1 MDLAHHN
8 IIKCFVQQLYKYDI
22 ILMFFC
28 FFLETPFYRSF
39 RSSKDKQQKSGYKQL
54 QNDPSLEETT
64 PRSSS
69 NTPSPSTARSS
80 NRSRPP
86 RPPQPKSGAQEG
98 LLIDLSEESRS
109 SPTPSES
116 SRTVDIPL
124 YVNLQRLSIC
134 DFSFDDSNTSTNSNI
149 YEYIQ

>member
-1 MDLAHHN
+1 MFYWVVQVLVFKNN
-8 IIKCFVQQLYKYDI
+8 IFSL
-22 ILMFFC
+22 LSFFS
-28 FFLETPFYRSF
+28 ETPFYRSF

-54 QNDPSLEETT
+54 QNDPSTEE
-64 PRSSS
+64 PRSRSSS
-69 NTPSPSTARSS
+69 NTPSPSSTRSS
-80 NRSRPP
+80 KSRPP
-86 RPPQPKSGAQEG
+86 RPPQPKGGAQEG
-98 LLIDLSEESRS
+98 LLIDLSEDSRS

-134 DFSFDDSNTSTNSNI
+134 DFGFDDGGSSPSSNI